1 MELKFITNDY
11 VLAWNLLFQPS
22 YTTELNNMKQKLW
35 ENYKI
40 EYNNTYKDK
49 ELIFKD
55 YKNFIPENDLIYNI
69 IFEKKLFDKIKTN
82 TEKYKKELVY
92 TWDSNKTKIN
102 EILRKVLR
110 KNIIPYDIFVVNK
123 ELNLLDASIN
133 DNEAGTRGN
142 LVIGKDDNN
151 YINTILNII
160 LYALRKSIKTTPD
173 KENITRSIIELAVL
187 CELPTKLTKKSNYIS
202 GNPDLIDLKRRIY
215 PYWLMYL
222 GVKVDDIPAY
232 MQRDRIAFS
241 MDNYKY
247 DKSLSRIDIEEFI
260 DYIYNNIYKKNKL

>member
-69 IFEKKLFDKIKTN
+69 IFEKKQFEKIKTN

-92 TWDSNKTKIN
+92 TWVIPG
-102 EILRKVLR
+102 ILIRQK
-110 KNIIPYDIFVVNK
+110 
-123 ELNLLDASIN
+123 
-133 DNEAGTRGN
+133 
-142 LVIGKDDNN
+142 
-151 YINTILNII
+151 
-160 LYALRKSIKTTPD
+160 
-173 KENITRSIIELAVL
+173 
-187 CELPTKLTKKSNYIS
+187 
-202 GNPDLIDLKRRIY
+202 
-215 PYWLMYL
+215 
-222 GVKVDDIPAY
+222 
-232 MQRDRIAFS
+232 
-241 MDNYKY
+241 
-247 DKSLSRIDIEEFI
+247 
-260 DYIYNNIYKKNKL
+260 